1 MSGFSGFTKNF
12 SFGNTQQ
19 PTTTTAGQT
28 NTFGSAPAFG
38 MPTNQPQ
45 TGMPTFG
52 ATATATQQQQ
62 PQQQQSTGG
71 FGTSSGFGI
80 QPASQTPSTGLF
92 NLGGTAVPTQQAP
105 QQQQQTNTSGFAFN
119 FAGNQAAAAAPAK
132 PATTQ
137 QSSTGF
143 SGLFSSNTP
152 AFTSTAPTNQ
162 LTTTTTGEAAPAVAS
177 SFNFNLGSTNTN
189 LQPTPAPTFPLTS
202 TAPAQQATPSLLS
215 NTLGATT
222 NQSQPTSLTSTTQT
236 IQTTTLGAANKTA
249 AGTSGGFLD
258 SVFTRTQPNQQQQP
272 LALTTAATTASQ
284 ATTTTLAAPT
294 STTGQSQQTVQTPQQ
309 PQKPTQMTFKQLEG
323 YINVWLNELN
333 QMEGDFQKQSQT
345 INSWDSL
352 LVNNALKITNLNE
365 NLDLLKEEHKRIDQ
379 QLDFVI
385 SQQNE
390 LEQLLEPL
398 EKIQVDFNVNDTAST
413 EREFTYSLVDTVSND
428 LQGIGT
434 ELQNFIKKLNETKA
448 NQDLNDP
455 LSSIGKIL
463 NSHIDALEY
472 IEHQISVLKRNV
484 EA

>member
-1 MSGFSGFTKNF
+1 MSGFGGF
-12 SFGNTQQ
+12 SFGNT
-19 PTTTTAGQT
+19 PTTTAAT
-28 NTFGSAPAFG
+28 TFGSTAATTFG
-38 MPTNQPQ
+38 TATNQ
-45 TGMPTFG
+45 
-52 ATATATQQQQ
+52 
-62 PQQQQSTGG
+62 
-71 FGTSSGFGI
+71 
-80 QPASQTPSTGLF
+80 
-92 NLGGTAVPTQQAP
+92 
-105 QQQQQTNTSGFAFN
+105 QQQQQTAALPTFASTQNTALPATGFGATSAFGTQPATGASGGLFSLGGQQTQQSTSGFAFN
-119 FAGNQAAAAAPAK
+119 FANQAAK

-137 QSSTGF
+137 AQQQPQTGF
-143 SGLFSSNTP
+143 GGTSLFG
-152 AFTSTAPTNQ
+152 ATSTIPTSAATNQLASNQ
-162 LTTTTTGEAAPAVAS
+162 LTTAGS
-177 SFNFNLGSTNTN
+177 SFLGATATQQQTPSTT
-189 LQPTPAPTFPLTS
+189 AASTFSLTS
-202 TAPAQQATPSLLS
+202 TAPAPQQQQQITSTSLGSTTP
-215 NTLGATT
+215 GQTT
-222 NQSQPTSLTSTTQT
+222 NQPLLLGSTQTTQSA
-236 IQTTTLGAANKTA
+236 LNASANK
-249 AGTSGGFLD
+249 
-258 SVFTRTQPNQQQQP
+258 P
-272 LALTTAATTASQ
+272 TTAATGGGGGFQLNFSSGGQPPSSLTTTSGLT
-284 ATTTTLAAPT
+284 ATTTTATQQATTSLSTPSMAAT
-294 STTGQSQQTVQTPQQ
+294 QQQTVQQ
-309 PQKPTQMTFKQLEG
+309 PTQMTFKQLEG

-352 LVNNALKITNLNE
+352 LVNNALKITNINE

-463 NSHIDALEY
+463 NSHIDALQY
-472 IEHQISVLKRNV
+472 IEHQISVLKRNA